1 MKKPQTITEKILSAH
16 AGKAVYADELTIVK
30 VDGIMASDTTA
41 PMAIKAFREMGG
53 QRVFSKEKT
62 IMVIDH
68 ASPAPNERIGN
79 LHKFMREFVNEQDC
93 VLYDVGEGI
102 CHQLVVENAHV
113 KPGDLFI
120 GADSHTVTYGCLNAF
135 ATGVGST
142 DLAGVMLTGKIWLK
156 VPRTIKFV
164 LNGRLKAGVSAKD
177 VILFLAK
184 HLTIEG
190 ATYQAIEFEGPI
202 VERMTLSS
210 RMTMCNMVIEM
221 GAKNG
226 ICHPAG
232 LHLPYDWTPT
242 LPDEGAVYERV
253 IEFDLS
259 DLKPQLAFPNS
270 PDNVHDAEKAV
281 GTPIQFAFMGSC
293 TNARLE
299 DLQIA
304 ATIMKGKKVAKNV
317 RFLVAPASNKV
328 FMDAL
333 ADGTAQV
340 LMEAGAKFITS
351 GCGPC
356 VGSHLGVPGDGE
368 TVISSTNRN
377 FRGRMGNP
385 NSEVYLGSPAVVA
398 ASALEG
404 FIALP
409 EGLSVEGAARAVL
422 SVEC

>member
-1 MKKPQTITEKILSAH
+1 MSPQTITEKILSAH

-30 VDGIMASDTTA
+30 VDGIMASDTTG
-41 PMAIKAFREMGG
+41 PMAIKAFKEMGG
-53 QRVFSKEKT
+53 QQVFDKTKT

-79 LHKFMREFVNEQDC
+79 LHKIIRDFTIEQDC

-156 VPRTIKFV
+156 VPRTIKIV
-164 LNGRLKAGVSAKD
+164 LNGRLRAGVSAKD

-184 HLTIEG
+184 QLTIEG
-190 ATYQAIEFEGPI
+190 ATYQAIEFHGPI
-202 VERMTLSS
+202 IERMTLAS
-210 RMTMCNMVIEM
+210 RMTICNMVIEM

-226 ICHPAG
+226 ICHPKG

-242 LPDEGAVYERV
+242 EPDEGAVYEQV
-253 IEFDLS
+253 LEYDLS
-259 DLKPQLAFPNS
+259 NLQLQLAFPHS
-270 PDNVHDAEKAV
+270 PDNIHDVTKALGMPV
-281 GTPIQFAFMGSC
+281 QFAFLGSC

-299 DLQIA
+299 DLQVA
-304 ATIMKGKKVAKNV
+304 ATILKGKKVAKTV
-317 RFLVAPASNKV
+317 RFLIAPASNKV
-328 FMDAL
+328 FMDSL
-333 ADGTAQV
+333 ADGTAQI

-356 VGSHLGVPGDGE
+356 VGSHLGVPADGE
-368 TVISSTNRN
+368 VVISSTNRN
-377 FRGRMGNP
+377 FKGRMGNP
-385 NSEVYLGSPAVVA
+385 NSDVYLSSPAVVA
-398 ASALEG
+398 ASALYG
-404 FIALP
+404 KISLP
-409 EGLSVEGAARAVL
+409 D
-422 SVEC
+422 